1 MEMYSY
7 KLIEAYLR
15 NIPFVDVESLRDE
28 LVRSRKMKSIDG
40 VWAFGLR
47 EHKNQSSGLE
57 EVSDIPHI

>member
-1 MEMYSY
+1 MYSY

-15 NIPFVDVESLRDE
+15 NLSFVDVESLGDE
-28 LVRSRKMKSIDG
+28 LVRSGKMKSIDR

-47 EHKNQSSGLE
+47 EHKIQSPGLE